1 MVLCTKMFITDSARL
16 LKEILI
22 YLFQVHTI
30 IAKRSHIK
38 NQRQALYLVDVIKS
52 KDKPYVMKC
61 VFDYRYHSIG
71 RGLRY
76 S

>member
-1 MVLCTKMFITDSARL
+1 MYENVYYWQCTTTQRDID
-16 LKEILI
+16 
-22 YLFQVHTI
+22 LFVSSTHYSSQK
-30 IAKRSHIK
+30 IAYQKPTP
-38 NQRQALYLVDVIKS
+38 ALYLVDVIKS